1 MMLRIYICNYIA
13 LFIRTPTTRF
23 YILNNN
29 NFSSDNNLTM
39 MII

>member
-13 LFIRTPTTRF
+13 LFIRTPTRF
-23 YILNNN
+23 YLNNN
-29 NFSSDNNLTM
+29 NFSSDNNL

>member
-13 LFIRTPTTRF
+13 LFIRTPTRF

-29 NFSSDNNLTM
+29 NFSSDNNLT
-39 MII
+39 II